1 MSQELGASG
10 ITKDTA
16 QMMAPSG
23 FQVITGTD
31 TVTGN
36 WYAIQALGG
45 DVVFNAVQGG
55 AGAAGLNGKTLSDG
69 GVIFNA
75 LGFTSIDLTS
85 GTLIAYHR

>member
-1 MSQELGASG
+1 MSQEIGAAG

-23 FQVITGTD
+23 FQVITGTS

-36 WYAIQALGG
+36 WFAIQAFGG
-45 DVVFNAVQGG
+45 DVVFNAVIGG
-55 AGAAGLNGKTLSDG
+55 GGAAGLNGKTLSNN
-69 GVIFNA
+69 GVIFNS

-85 GTLIAYHR
+85 GDLIAYHR